1 LRERRKDLNQRGLE
15 KFTELVEIMAR
26 LRSKEGCPWDK
37 KQTHESLKPYVVEE
51 AYEVVE
57 AIEKEDEVHLKE
69 ELGDLLLQVIFHA
82 QIAKESGKFDIEDV
96 LNHLIVKLKR
106 RHPHVFGE
114 AKIEKAKEV
123 LFEWEKIKSNERG
136 KESILAG
143 IPKFLP
149 SLLLALTI
157 QDRAAR
163 VGFDWEKTKDIFI
176 KLEEEVKE
184 LKSIDSAAEAEEEV
198 GDILFTIVNIARR
211 LEIDPEIALR
221 KVCHKFEERFRF
233 MEQEVG
239 KKSQHLADLSLVEKD
254 LLWEKA
260 KKHIKNATKANK
272 R

>member
-1 LRERRKDLNQRGLE
+1 VYLYSGWERRRNLSQRGIE
-15 KFTELVEIMAR
+15 KFTELVKIMAK
-26 LRSKEGCPWDK
+26 LRSEGGCPWDK
-37 KQTHESLKPYVVEE
+37 EQTHESLKPYVVEE

-57 AIEKEDEVHLKE
+57 AIEKRDKVHLKE
-69 ELGDLLLQVIFHA
+69 ELGDLLLQVVFHA
-82 QIAKESGKFDIEDV
+82 QIAKESDKFDIEDV
-96 LNHLIVKLKR
+96 LNHLIIKLKR
-106 RHPHVFGE
+106 RHPHVFGK
-114 AKIEKAKEV
+114 AKVEGAKEV

-136 KESILAG
+136 EESILAG

-163 VGFDWEKTKDIFI
+163 VGFDWEKTEEIFA
-176 KLEEEVKE
+176 KLEEEIKE
-184 LKSIDSAAEAEEEV
+184 LESISSPTEAEEEI

-221 KVCHKFEERFRF
+221 KVCRKFEERFRF

-239 KKSQHLADLSLVEKD
+239 KKSQHLADLDLTEKD

-260 KKHIKNATKANK
+260 KKYLEEP
-272 R
+272 